1 MSINNNEQKVVP
13 YPADGVISTESI
25 KKWLTKFVKGQLTA
39 KDSAFG
45 TIIDAEIKYML
56 TNTK

>member
-13 YPADGVISTESI
+13 YPENKEMSVDKI
-25 KKWLTKFVKGQLTA
+25 KSWLGKFIKGQLNH
-39 KDSAFG
+39 KDTGFG

-56 TNTK
+56 QQTK